1 MVLRGLVVAASA
13 AVLAA
18 CGGGGSGPSLPG
30 TSGPPSAQSVATGSS
45 DFSGLQKCP
54 ESGSYDSYLKAEQ
67 TADPTQYQTDK
78 TSWDDLKKSGADD
91 SYIVVYGET
100 TSDCGQFAAGTPS
113 GKVAYVYVIRF
124 KDSASASASYKVT
137 SKDFHLSDSDVANL
151 KAAGATVASG
161 DATGLGSNSLV
172 LSIDIQGISV
182 YVGFWQNKQFDV
194 AEVAFNDPNDA
205 AAASKK
211 INDRIK

>member
-1 MVLRGLVVAASA
+1 MALKRLVVATSV

-18 CGGGGSGPSLPG
+18 CGGGSGPGLPG
-30 TSGPPSAQSVATGSS
+30 TSAQASAQSVASGSS
-45 DFSGLQKCP
+45 DFPAMQKCP

-67 TADPTQYQTDK
+67 TADPTQYQSDK
-78 TSWDDLKKSGADD
+78 SSWDDLKASGADD
-91 SYIVVYGET
+91 SYIVVYAESS
-100 TSDCGQFAAGTPS
+100 SDCGQFASGTPS

-151 KAAGATVASG
+151 KAAGATVTSG

-182 YVGFWQNKQFDV
+182 YVAFWQNKQFDV
-194 AEVAFNDPNDA
+194 AEVAFNDPNI
-205 AAASKK
+205 AASAATK
-211 INDRIK
+211 INARIH